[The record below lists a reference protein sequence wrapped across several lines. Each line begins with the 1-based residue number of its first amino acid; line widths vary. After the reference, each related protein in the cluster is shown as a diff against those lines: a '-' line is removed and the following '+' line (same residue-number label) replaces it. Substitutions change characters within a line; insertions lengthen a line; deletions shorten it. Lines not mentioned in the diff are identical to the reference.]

1 MNYCS
6 PIINFINNELNETI
20 KDFALDYSVLTSG
33 KTNEFYNLLSIK
45 QKMNKLPTDLLQLFT
60 KKLNRVHILNND
72 SNKPSIDDI
81 QNILI
86 MTDER
91 TLNSCFENSYATE
104 KQLYYFSL
112 KSEKLSYIIQRMKPF
127 IIRGF
132 FTNSQNNQ
140 SYFILLNK
148 ELAFGYIPDT
158 KQNNISTALITLSQG
173 PATLL
178 AIPEKELSFK
188 DLENILKTVTLF
200 LNSDV

>member
-1 MNYCS
+1 
-6 PIINFINNELNETI
+6 
-20 KDFALDYSVLTSG
+20 
-33 KTNEFYNLLSIK
+33 
-45 QKMNKLPTDLLQLFT
+45 
-60 KKLNRVHILNND
+60 
-72 SNKPSIDDI
+72 
-81 QNILI
+81 
-86 MTDER
+86 TDER

-200 LNSDV
+200 LNSDVENQHPFDIHNVTVNKPIDIPHQTLNN